1 MNATRNGPSR
11 NTMAGGGGDLSA
23 SLTVSRNSAVERLAI
38 QPHEM
43 ARVRTIARV
52 PCDLVIVGTPIDPSR
67 LVIDKPVVRAR
78 YEPRGRCRG
87 NPCRPTIA

>member
-1 MNATRNGPSR
+1 
-11 NTMAGGGGDLSA
+11 
-23 SLTVSRNSAVERLAI
+23 
-38 QPHEM
+38 M

-52 PCDLVIVGTPIDPSR
+52 PCDFVIVGTPIDLSP